1 MDNQYIIGIGGLN
14 YDIHVKLAKSPVP
27 GDSNP
32 AGVQCS
38 AGGVTRNILENLVRL
53 EHSCVLLSSVGADGF
68 GQAVRQECE
77 DAGLDVSRLRED
89 EKLPTSTYINVL
101 EPNGEVYIAAND
113 MRIHESS
120 PLSYF
125 EENAELIRSA
135 QAVVTDANL
144 TEKQLGKIME
154 IAEGVPVF
162 ADTVSAAKCRR
173 LLPFIGKM
181 QLIKPNLMELEALS
195 GIECSGTS
203 EGTDANK
210 KIEAATQKLLD
221 TGLKSIAVSLGS
233 RGCYY
238 ADRSGKRL
246 YRRLDCD
253 LPVVN
258 AGGAGDAFMAGLT
271 AGFCEGITPENALD
285 LALACGRI
293 TTLSES
299 TVDPRL
305 TREFA
310 ARFLDRYAAED

>member
-1 MDNQYIIGIGGLN
+1 MDDRYIIGIGGLN

-53 EHSCVLLSSVGADGF
+53 EHRCLLLSSVGTDGF

-89 EKLPTSTYINVL
+89 KKLPTSTYINVL
-101 EPNGEVYIAAND
+101 EPGGEVYIAAND
-113 MRIHESS
+113 MRIHEAA

-144 TEKQLGKIME
+144 TEKQLSMVME
-154 IAEGVPVF
+154 IADGVPVF

-173 LLPFIGKM
+173 LLPFIGKI

-195 GIECSGTS
+195 GIECSGP
-203 EGTDANK
+203 DADK
-210 KIEAATQKLLD
+210 KTEAAAEKLLS

-271 AGFCEGITPENALD
+271 AGFCEGLEPENALD

-310 ARFLDRYAAED
+310 ARFLDRYAT